1 MKVINIQDA
10 KLTDCVQKAQRQR
23 VVITRK
29 GKPVAVIVG
38 IKGLDLEQL
47 EVCQSDDFW
56 ETIQKR
62 RRQKPISRAELEKR
76 LSQWDRTHARN
87 KARD

>member
-38 IKGLDLEQL
+38 IKGLDMEQL
-47 EVCQSDDFW
+47 ELCQSDDFW
-56 ETIQKR
+56 DMIQQR
-62 RRQKPISRAELEKR
+62 RRQRPISREELEKR
-76 LSQWDRTHARN
+76 LARSDRVQEKR
-87 KARD
+87 K